1 MVDQGGSSLIS
12 YILSAT
18 TTLHPIILSQEA
30 KLQRLEVEVE
40 KARLE
45 GNNSA
50 KVKLEAAVAA
60 AVNIDLRSRNVDLE
74 KRITTLETASAGSV
88 NLDVYREITRNA
100 EHAFRAAAPVNSAAQ
115 AIAVDTPRT
124 DPLLW
129 SKGAVLDWLR
139 ALNWQ
144 ETEMSEF
151 SNNGVT
157 GDILLHDV
165 TPEMCKEWGVS
176 SLHLATMKRLL
187 SRWKPGW
194 GD

>member
-1 MVDQGGSSLIS
+1 MKVD
-12 YILSAT
+12 
-18 TTLHPIILSQEA
+18 
-30 KLQRLEVEVE
+30 
-40 KARLE
+40 
-45 GNNSA
+45 
-50 KVKLEAAVAA
+50 AAVATA
-60 AVNIDLRSRNVDLE
+60 TNIDLRSRNADLK
-74 KRITTLETASAGSV
+74 KRVTTLETASTASV

-100 EHAFRAAAPVNSAAQ
+100 EHAFRAAAPVSSAAQ

-129 SKGAVLDWLR
+129 SEGAVLDWLR
-139 ALNWQ
+139 TLKWQ
-144 ETEMSEF
+144 ETEISEF

-157 GDILLHDV
+157 GDILLHDI
-165 TPEMCKEWGVS
+165 TPKMCKEWGVS